1 MSLAI
6 STAPKTLVDFI
17 PNTTERSRRI
27 ARDAV
32 LVVSFAVFTAILA
45 QVKISLG
52 FTPIPMTGQ
61 TLAVMLSGAALGW
74 RRGALSMGVYWLAGM
89 VMPFAWYAG
98 GKHGWDAASGTTA
111 GYLLGFVVAAAF
123 VGYLAEKGQDRTVA
137 TSIPAML
144 AGNAIVYVLG
154 MAWLSH
160 KLDVPMVDGEKTA
173 LSLGVTPFLAGDLFK
188 TVLAGVLTPT
198 AWKVLGRGRRD

>member
-1 MSLAI
+1 ITVAEELGVGTRGGYYDGSGATRDMLQNHTMQLLALVAMEQPRSLSAEHI
-6 STAPKTLVDFI
+6 RDEKVKLLESIQPLRLGA
-17 PNTTERSRRI
+17 N
-27 ARDAV
+27 ADAV
-32 LVVSFAVFTAILA
+32 RA
-45 QVKISLG
+45 QYDDG
-52 FTPIPMTGQ
+52 
-61 TLAVMLSGAALGW
+61 LS
-74 RRGALSMGVYWLAGM
+74 AGEK
-89 VMPFAWYAG
+89 VP
-98 GKHGWDAASGTTA
+98 
-111 GYLLGFVVAAAF
+111 
-123 VGYLAEKGQDRTVA
+123 GYLAEKGQDRTVA